1 MTIMIEAEHILGNST
16 PTAFANYIK
25 VYGETMIPAMNDVG
39 YNLIG
44 AWRQVSGPLGRDLFL
59 TTAESMA
66 AMEKIGPRLLEH
78 KTLTEGLPRFAALGF
93 TVDEVLK
100 NGRPFAFA
108 DDRRLQQ
115 GAANT
120 GSAPRCYRLI
130 RRRVGVTGMTA
141 ASEALSDLADRLE
154 AAGSWKL
161 FTAYQTTYG
170 DRREMSEIWIAD
182 DITREW
188 YPQAASTEVLAA
200 LDAVTHEASV
210 HLLDPLPFS
219 KAR

>member
-16 PTAFANYIK
+16 PAAFANYVK

-39 YNLIG
+39 YNLVG

-59 TTAESMA
+59 TTTESMA

-78 KTLTEGLPRFAALGF
+78 KTLTEGMSRWAELGF
-93 TVDEVLK
+93 TVDELLK
-100 NGRPFAFA
+100 NGRPFEFA

-115 GAANT
+115 GAENAGN
-120 GSAPRCYRLI
+120 SPRCYRLI
-130 RRRVGVTGMTA
+130 RRRVGAAGMAT
-141 ASEALSDLADRLE
+141 ASEALSNLADGLE
-154 AAGSWKL
+154 AAGSWQL

-188 YPQAASTEVLAA
+188 YPQVASTEPLAA
-200 LDAVTHEASV
+200 LDAVTQEASI

>member
-1 MTIMIEAEHILGNST
+1 MTIMIEAEHILSNST

-100 NGRPFAFA
+100 SGRPFAFA

-188 YPQAASTEVLAA
+188 YPQAASTQVLAA
-200 LDAVTHEASV
+200 LDAVTYDASI

-219 KAR
+219 KAQ

>member
-39 YNLIG
+39 YNLVG

-78 KTLTEGLPRFAALGF
+78 KSLTEAVSRWAELGF

-108 DDRRLQQ
+108 DERRLQQ

-120 GSAPRCYRLI
+120 GSGPRCYRLI
-130 RRRVGVTGMTA
+130 RRRVGVSGMAA
-141 ASEALSDLADRLE
+141 ASGALSDLADGLE
-154 AAGSWKL
+154 AAGSWQL

-188 YPQAASTEVLAA
+188 YPQAASTEVLAT
-200 LDAVTHEASV
+200 LDAVTYDASI